1 MHLVE
6 QPVIAR
12 TDQHDRP
19 IDAAAFASEHLWNA
33 ANSLLADVTSLV
45 SGWCVR
51 GSGPRSAQRKTE
63 YMVQPWEAPDAVG

>member
-19 IDAAAFASEHLWNA
+19 INAAAFASKHLWNA
-33 ANSLLADVTSLV
+33 ANDLLAEVTSLV
-45 SGWCVR
+45 SGWCAR
-51 GSGPRSAQRKTE
+51 RAGPQSAHRTTSNMLQE
-63 YMVQPWEAPDAVG
+63 GEAPDAAG

>member
-19 IDAAAFASEHLWNA
+19 IDAAAFASKNLWNA
-33 ANSLLADVTSLV
+33 ANSLLADVTSMV
-45 SGWCVR
+45 SRVCVR
-51 GSGPRSAQRKTE
+51 LYGPRSAERISEKL
-63 YMVQPWEAPDAVG
+63 VQALEASDAAG

>member
-19 IDAAAFASEHLWNA
+19 INAAACASQHLWNA
-33 ANSLLADVTSLV
+33 ANDLLADVTSLV
-45 SGWCVR
+45 SGWCAR
-51 GSGPRSAQRKTE
+51 RSGPRSALRRTE
-63 YMVQPWEAPDAVG
+63 TLVLAWEAPDAVG